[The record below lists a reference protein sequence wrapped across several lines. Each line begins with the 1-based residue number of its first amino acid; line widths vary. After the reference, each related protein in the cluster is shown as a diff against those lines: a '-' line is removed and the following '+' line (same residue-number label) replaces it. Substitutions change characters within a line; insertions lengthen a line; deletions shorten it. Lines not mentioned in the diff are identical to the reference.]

1 MGLLAWFG
9 EVECHRS
16 SPVPNPFRRKPM
28 RITAT
33 GAALLLGA
41 LAQACTDGS
50 GALAPRA
57 TAPVLAQLVQ
67 PAPPLVLHVVP
78 PQTTDPA
85 IDQALSPHYVWLDT
99 AARSNQLLLVFMPG
113 TGGVPGSFQLLEQ
126 EAARLGYHVIGLMYP
141 DAVNIG
147 LLCTNSP
154 DTGCYEKA
162 RLEIL
167 DGVDRSDLIDV
178 NAANSIDHRLL
189 KVLELLA
196 AEFPDED
203 WGRFL
208 TRGAPKWN
216 RIVIGG
222 FSQGGGQAALIAK
235 LRLVHR
241 VVMFSSPNDSV
252 HQQAAPWVAAGATP
266 SDRYFGLA
274 HHRDQGVGPIVAS
287 WDSLGMATY
296 GPVVEPESAEPPY
309 GGTHMFVTDVTPR
322 SGSFVQKDVHR
333 STANDQLTPVDAN
346 GIPILLP
353 VWRYML
359 SAAWGDDDED

>member
-1 MGLLAWFG
+1 
-9 EVECHRS
+9 
-16 SPVPNPFRRKPM
+16 M
-28 RITAT
+28 RITPS
-33 GAALLLGA
+33 GALLLLIGA
-41 LAQACTDGS
+41 SIQGCTDRPGPLNPA
-50 GALAPRA
+50 GGRHAFDRLAELNA
-57 TAPVLAQLVQ
+57 
-67 PAPPLVLHVVP
+67 PLVLHVIA

-85 IDQALSPHYVWLDT
+85 IDQALSPHYAWLDT
-99 AARSNQLLLVFMPG
+99 TARSNRLLFVFMPG
-113 TGGVPGSFQLLEQ
+113 TGGVPGSFQLLQQ
-126 EAARLGYHVIGLMYP
+126 EAARLGYHVIGLMYQ

-147 LLCTNSP
+147 LLCTSSP
-154 DTGCYEKA
+154 DTPCYEKA

-178 NAANSIDHRLL
+178 SAANSIDHRLL
-189 KVLELLA
+189 KVLEFLD

-252 HQQAAPWVAAGATP
+252 HQEAAPWVSIGATP

-274 HHRDQGVGPIVAS
+274 HQRDQGVGPIVAS
-287 WDSLGMATY
+287 WDSLGMAAY
-296 GPVVEPESAEPPY
+296 GPVVQPESNEAPY
-309 GGTHMFVTDVTPR
+309 GGTHMFVTALTPR

-333 STANDQLTPVDAN
+333 STANDLLTPLDADGN
-346 GIPILLP
+346 PILLP

-359 SAAWGDDDED
+359 SAPWGEDDED